1 MIQVDSLTKD
11 YAGRRGIQNV
21 TFSVDKGEIL
31 GFLGPNGAGKT
42 TTMRILTGYLP
53 PTSGHASIA
62 GFDIETQSLDVR
74 RHIGYLPESVPL
86 YKDLSVRDYLD
97 FVTRLR
103 DIPKDQRRAKI
114 DVAME
119 KANVTDV
126 ADVFIGKLSKGY
138 RQRVGLAQAVVHEP
152 DVMILD
158 EPTEGLD
165 PRQRTETRLL
175 IRDLA
180 REHTVILS
188 THILPEVEATCDRI
202 LIINEGRIVDQGTPA
217 DLSAKLKSGQRLVA
231 LVVAQEDHVR
241 LALRD
246 VEGIS
251 TIATEDMPEGRRRVL
266 IEGDTDADL
275 RKQVSRALVTADID
289 LIELKAEVVSL
300 EDIFLQ
306 LTGEVPEVEDE
317 AEITGAASVLS
328 SVVAASTADAA
339 RRPEQEAAPDEPEP
353 EAPRAAREVEPVEAP
368 APAAPR
374 PAFEIRTPTPEP
386 ATDRD
391 EPEGPAE
398 IEAAVEEAA
407 VEEAASEP
415 GPMADEEARLEEA
428 RLMAELARVRAER
441 ERREREGE

>member
-11 YAGRRGIQNV
+11 YAGRRGIQDV
-21 TFSVDKGEIL
+21 TFSVEKGEIL

-53 PTSGHASIA
+53 PTSGHATIA

-114 DVAME
+114 DIAME

-126 ADVFIGKLSKGY
+126 ADVIIGKLSKGY

-180 REHTVILS
+180 RKEHTVILS

-246 VEGIS
+246 IEGIAS
-251 TIATEDMPEGRRRVL
+251 IETEDMPEGRRRVL

-275 RKQVSRALVTADID
+275 RKQVSRALVIADID

-306 LTGEVPEVEDE
+306 LTGEPGEDEVELP
-317 AEITGAASVLS
+317 IS
-328 SVVAASTADAA
+328 
-339 RRPEQEAAPDEPEP
+339 
-353 EAPRAAREVEPVEAP
+353 
-368 APAAPR
+368 PAAP
-374 PAFEIRTPTPEP
+374 P
-386 ATDRD
+386 
-391 EPEGPAE
+391 
-398 IEAAVEEAA
+398 
-407 VEEAASEP
+407 
-415 GPMADEEARLEEA
+415 
-428 RLMAELARVRAER
+428 
-441 ERREREGE
+441 